1 MNQSLNC
8 IELLT
13 EASSSKSNGSFQ
25 FSGKGVNWK
34 IYLEQGQLKGAAN
47 SIRLPFALNY
57 HLRKLGF
64 ANLINKI
71 KSIPASEL
79 EIHNSEGDNWLE
91 GGSWIPCLR
100 WLVSYN
106 HLKLSEADQVL
117 ASLSEE
123 ALETCLWLMAGEYK
137 WIEAQSLPQQV
148 TTSGFMSQK
157 LELIP
162 LIDKLQ
168 NRLKT
173 WQEFGSVISS
183 PYQGLFLN
191 SQANASQPTAPI
203 LLKLAKF
210 LKGLSFRELSVL
222 LNQDELKIAQLLLPY
237 IKTGEIQLQEPSFP
251 LNFLPCIPQKSG
263 DHKSKDNTTKQQNK
277 FKIACIDD
285 SPIILDEMQRFLG
298 EQNFEI
304 FRIENP
310 LEAASKL
317 LKIKPD
323 LIFMDISMP
332 QINGYKLCSLLKKS
346 SVLKQTPIVMV
357 TGRTGFIDKTRAQ
370 MTGASDY
377 LTKPFTRSDLLEAV
391 EKYLPD
397 FASSKSY

>member
-8 IELLT
+8 VELLT
-13 EASSSKSNGSFQ
+13 EASGSKSNGSFQ

-34 IYLEQGQLKGAAN
+34 IYLEKGQLRGAAN

-64 ANLINKI
+64 TSLINTI

-117 ASLSEE
+117 VSLSEE
-123 ALETCLWLMAGEYK
+123 ALETCLWLIAGEYK
-137 WIEAQSLPQQV
+137 WIEEQSLPQQV
-148 TTSGFMSQK
+148 TTAGFMSQTFD
-157 LELIP
+157 LVP
-162 LIDKLQ
+162 LIEKFQ
-168 NRLKT
+168 NRLQT
-173 WQEFGSVISS
+173 WQEFGSVINS
-183 PYQGLFLN
+183 PYQGLFFKPQIN
-191 SQANASQPTAPI
+191 PTQPPTPV
-203 LLKLAKF
+203 LLKLSKF
-210 LKGLSFRELSVL
+210 LKGLSFRELSIL
-222 LNQDELKIAQLLLPY
+222 LNQDELIIAQLLLPY

-251 LNFLPCIPQKSG
+251 LNFLPCIPQKVEFSNGTG
-263 DHKSKDNTTKQQNK
+263 DILKQQNR

-298 EQNFEI
+298 EKNFEI

-377 LTKPFTRSDLLEAV
+377 LTKPFTRTDLLEAV

-397 FASSKSY
+397 FALSR

>member
-8 IELLT
+8 AELLIK
-13 EASSSKSNGSFQ
+13 ASSSKNSGSFQ

-34 IYLEQGQLKGAAN
+34 IYLEQGQLRGAAN

-64 ANLINKI
+64 ANLINTI

-79 EIHNSEGDNWLE
+79 EIHNNEGDNWLE

-123 ALETCLWLMAGEYK
+123 ALETCLWLITGEYK
-137 WIEAQSLPQQV
+137 WIEEQTLPQQV
-148 TTSGFMSQK
+148 TTAGFMSHK
-157 LELIP
+157 LDLIP
-162 LIDKLQ
+162 LIEKFQ
-168 NRLKT
+168 HRLKK
-173 WQEFGSVISS
+173 WQEFHSVINS

-191 SQANASQPTAPI
+191 PQANSNQAASAPI
-203 LLKLAKF
+203 LVKLAKF

-237 IKTGEIQLQEPSFP
+237 IKTGEIELQEPSFP
-251 LNFLPCIPQKSG
+251 LNFLPYIPPKLVDASSQK
-263 DHKSKDNTTKQQNK
+263 DLLKQQNK
-277 FKIACIDD
+277 YKIACIDD

-298 EQNFEI
+298 EHNFEI

-377 LTKPFTRSDLLEAV
+377 LTKPFTRNDLLEAV

-397 FASSKSY
+397 FALSK

>member
-8 IELLT
+8 VELLT
-13 EASSSKSNGSFQ
+13 EASSSKHNGSFQ

-34 IYLEQGQLKGAAN
+34 IYLEQGQLRGAAN

-64 ANLINKI
+64 ANLINTI

-79 EIHNSEGDNWLE
+79 ETHNNEGDNWLE

-123 ALETCLWLMAGEYK
+123 ALETCLWLITGEYK
-137 WIEAQSLPQQV
+137 WIEGQSLPQQV
-148 TTSGFMSQK
+148 STAGFMSQK
-157 LELIP
+157 IDLIP
-162 LIDKLQ
+162 LIEKFQ
-168 NRLKT
+168 NRLQA
-173 WQEFGSVISS
+173 WQEFRSVINS
-183 PYQGLFLN
+183 PYQGLFFNPQEN
-191 SQANASQPTAPI
+191 SSQPAAPI

-210 LKGLSFRELSVL
+210 LKGLNFRELSIL

-237 IKTGEIQLQEPSFP
+237 IKTGEIKLQEPSFP
-251 LNFLPCIPQKSG
+251 LNFLPSIPHNLVDSAIEEDALK
-263 DHKSKDNTTKQQNK
+263 KQNK

-298 EQNFEI
+298 DKNFEI
-304 FRIENP
+304 FRIDNP
-310 LEAASKL
+310 LEAAAKL

-346 SVLKQTPIVMV
+346 AVLKKTPIVMV

-370 MTGASDY
+370 VVGASDY

-397 FASSKSY
+397 FALSK

>member
-1 MNQSLNC
+1 MNQSLSYV
-8 IELLT
+8 ELLT
-13 EASSSKSNGSFQ
+13 GASSSKNNGSFQ
-25 FSGKGVNWK
+25 FSEKGVNWK
-34 IYLEQGQLKGAAN
+34 IYLEQGQLRGAAN
-47 SIRLPFALNY
+47 SIRLPLALNY

-64 ANLINKI
+64 ANLINII

-79 EIHNSEGDNWLE
+79 EIQNNEGDNWLE

-100 WLVSYN
+100 WLVSHD

-123 ALETCLWLMAGEYK
+123 ALETCLWLMAGGYK
-137 WIEAQSLPQQV
+137 WIEGQCLPQQV
-148 TTSGFMSQK
+148 TTAGFMSQK
-157 LELIP
+157 LDLIP
-162 LIDKLQ
+162 LIEKFQ
-168 NRLKT
+168 NRLQK
-173 WQEFGSVISS
+173 WQEFRSVINS

-191 SQANASQPTAPI
+191 LKSKPSAPI

-210 LKGLSFRELSVL
+210 LKGLSFRELSIL
-222 LNQDELKIAQLLLPY
+222 LNQDELKIAQLLFPY
-237 IKTGEIQLQEPSFP
+237 IKTGEIILNEPSFP
-251 LNFLPCIPQKSG
+251 LNFLPSIPQKFVDSG
-263 DHKSKDNTTKQQNK
+263 IKENAIKQQKK

-298 EQNFEI
+298 KQNFEI
-304 FRIENP
+304 FRIDNP

-332 QINGYKLCSLLKKS
+332 KINGYKLCSLLKKS
-346 SVLKQTPIVMV
+346 AVLKKTPIVMV

-370 MTGASDY
+370 VVGASDY
-377 LTKPFTRSDLLEAV
+377 LTKPFTRSDLLKAV
-391 EKYLPD
+391 EKYLPE
-397 FASSKSY
+397 FALPK